1 MEKQSEEYRGCALSS
16 VSPRNTSAK
25 FSVMVSADT
34 SEMLARL
41 GGIVRTFDAE
51 THEAAMARA
60 RQFVDKQLD
69 WWSR

>member
-16 VSPRNTSAK
+16 VSPPNASAK
-25 FSVMVSADT
+25 FSVEVSANT
-34 SEMLARL
+34 REILARL
-41 GGIVRTFDAE
+41 GGVVRTFDAE
-51 THEAAMARA
+51 THEAAMALA